1 MSSIRNFKIDVRGH
15 KNYKV
20 QVESY
25 DSAMEVADKC
35 NTRSLTSDRF
45 EDMRSKC
52 FGGWD
57 GVSSYDEA
65 IDLLR
70 NGYQPIVEDMRGEF
84 KSNRTGIGGRFKFQN
99 AVAGFA
105 PVVPLAMM
113 GVPNSMIDMRM
124 KPIKTKVIDVYYD
137 MTCSCGT
144 TSEEIIE
151 NGKKLLGAII
161 ELEAQGYR
169 FNLYAVQTYCD
180 KTDADM
186 LVVKVKSSTQP
197 LDLKRISFPLC
208 HTAFF
213 RVIGFDWYSKV
224 PNGTYRIGYGH
235 AAYHE
240 FHDDMNE
247 FYRKLFGQ
255 NSVCF
260 SRTAIMNQGKEH
272 IKEVMVN
279 DSKNR

>member
-1 MSSIRNFKIDVRGH
+1 MSTIKNFKFDVKGH

-35 NTRSLTSDRF
+35 KMRALTSQSFD
-45 EDMRSKC
+45 DQSTKC
-52 FGGWD
+52 FGSWE

-65 IDLLR
+65 IDFLW

-84 KSNRTGIGGRFKFQN
+84 KSNRTGVGGRFKFQN

-144 TSEEIIE
+144 SSEEIVE
-151 NGKKLLGAII
+151 NGKKLLGAIV

-180 KTDADM
+180 RTDADM

-224 PNGTYRIGYGH
+224 PNGTYRFGYGH

-240 FHDDMNE
+240 FHSDMDE
-247 FYRKLFGQ
+247 FYKKLFG
-255 NSVCF
+255 NNAVCF
-260 SRTAIMNQGKEH
+260 SGTAILQQGKEH
-272 IKEVMVN
+272 IKEVMIN